1 MRLQSPRVFKT
12 VLALLLSASIS
23 AGAVAQTPRPV
34 EKKAAVPSPGDS
46 PLDPGPLATDLSG
59 ALQRA
64 NVRAAMKKVADWQIA
79 RIQDKPSK
87 DWTYATLYAGFLSAS
102 NTLHDPQYSDYVQHL
117 GEQWN
122 WTLGPR
128 RIHADDQAIG
138 QSYLALY
145 RIHHDPAMIAP
156 LRTQFDQIMT
166 EPDDPSKPVWWWC
179 DALFMAPPVW
189 AGLSQ
194 VMRDPKYDV
203 YMDHEWHVTDDLL
216 WNKENHLFFR
226 DATYFD
232 KHEKNGEP
240 IFWSRGNGWVMGG
253 LVRVLDVL
261 PKSDPSYAFYQA
273 RFKEMAAEV
282 IKLQRPDGLW
292 SPGLLDNAD
301 YSLPEV
307 SGSAFFVYA
316 LAWGIDHH
324 ELDAHTYRPVV
335 DRAWKALVTQHIY
348 ADGRLGCIQPVGAAP
363 GAFTEGSSYVYGVG
377 AFLMAGSEIDK
388 LVAHGK

>member
-1 MRLQSPRVFKT
+1 MKLRLKT
-12 VLALLLSASIS
+12 TLALLLSASIS
-23 AGAVAQTPRPV
+23 TVVLAQTPSPF
-34 EKKAAVPSPGDS
+34 EKKVPIPSVGDS
-46 PLDPGPLATDLSG
+46 PQDPGPLAKDLSG
-59 ALQRA
+59 AIEPA
-64 NVRAAMKKVADWQIA
+64 PVRAAMKKVADWQLA

-87 DWTYATLYAGFLSAS
+87 DWTYATLYAGFLAAS
-102 NTLHDPQYSDYVQHL
+102 STLHDPQYADYVQHL

-145 RIHHDPAMIAP
+145 RLHHDPAMIAP

-166 EPDDPSKPVWWWC
+166 EPDDPNKPVWWWC

-194 VMRDPKYDV
+194 VTHDLKYDA
-203 YMDHEWHVTDDLL
+203 YMDHEWRITDGLL

-226 DATYFD
+226 DATYFA
-232 KHEKNGEP
+232 KREKNGEP

-261 PKSDPSYAFYQA
+261 PKSDPSYAFYQE
-273 RFKEMAAEV
+273 RYKEMAAEIV
-282 IKLQRPDGLW
+282 KLQRPDGLW

-324 ELDAHTYRPVV
+324 QLDNRTYGPVV
-335 DRAWKALVTQHIY
+335 ARAWKAMVTQHIY
-348 ADGRLGCIQPVGAAP
+348 ADGRLGCVQPVGAAP
-363 GAFTEGSSYVYGVG
+363 GAFTAGSSFVFGTG
-377 AFLMAGSEIDK
+377 AFLMAGSEVEK
-388 LVAHGK
+388 LASGRGK